1 MLLLYWLKKVIKH
14 STRLRIKKMRK
25 IKKNDNTL
33 GDLLSNI
40 RLGLIGYVDD
50 MDESTVIDFQDVRM
64 EQEDGWYKFSM
75 SFKKHTDDN
84 DLL

>member
-1 MLLLYWLKKVIKH
+1 
-14 STRLRIKKMRK
+14 MRK

-50 MDESTVIDFQDVRM
+50 IDESTVIDFKDVRM

-75 SFKKHTDDN
+75 SFKKHADDN